1 MIAPKKK
8 HRIRF
13 NHEQRIYFYALLCG
27 LPGSGV
33 LLAILWFSN
42 YTPKVQWTITLLVLC
57 FWFGFAYTLLTQV
70 VRPLQTIANLLMALR
85 EGDYSIRGTHATPS
99 DSLGEVMLEVNAL
112 SKTLHEQRLGA
123 MEANALLR
131 AVMQEIDI
139 AVFAFD
145 QNEQLRLV
153 NRAGE
158 RLLDHPS
165 EWLIGRTAAELELK
179 DALQGDPARMME
191 ISFPGGAG
199 RWELRRTVFRQGG
212 IPHQLIVLSDLSRT
226 LRQEERQAWQRLI
239 RVIGHELNNSL
250 APIKSIAGSLETMIQ
265 RNPMREDLQQDMKQ
279 GLSVIGSRAESL
291 SQFMEAYA
299 RLARLPQ
306 PTLQKMEV
314 EPWIRH
320 VAGLE
325 TRLHVDVI
333 PGQPVCL
340 EADRQQLDQLLIN
353 LVRNA
358 ADASLETGGGVRVG
372 WKQHDGNLEV
382 WAEDDG
388 PGLAS
393 SSNLFVPFFTT
404 KQGGS
409 GIGLVLSRQIAEAH
423 HGTLN
428 VSNRTDARG
437 CIARLVI
444 PLALTLGKGEG

>member
-1 MIAPKKK
+1 MISPKKK
-8 HRIRF
+8 HRTRF

-27 LPGSGV
+27 LPGSVAV
-33 LLAILWFSN
+33 LALLWFGN

-123 MEANALLR
+123 MEATALLR

-145 QNEQLRLV
+145 QDEQLRLV

-165 EWLIGRTAAELELK
+165 EWLIGRTAAELDLK
-179 DALQGDPARMME
+179 DALLGEPARMME

-291 SQFMEAYA
+291 SKFMEAYA

-320 VAGLE
+320 VVGLE

-358 ADASLETGGGVRVG
+358 ADASLETNGGVRVG
-372 WKQHDGNLEV
+372 WKKHDVNLEV
-382 WAEDDG
+382 WVEDDG

-423 HGTLN
+423 YGTLN
-428 VSNRTDARG
+428 VSNRTDAHG
-437 CIARLVI
+437 CIARLSL
-444 PLALTLGKGEG
+444 PLDVGATL